1 MTEPLN
7 SGTIS
12 TRIQRIADLARRHP
26 ERSFRSIHH
35 AIDIAWLKEAH
46 RRTRKD
52 GAVGVDAQTA
62 AAYASDLEGNL
73 ERLLTRFTTGTYRAP
88 NLRRAHIPNNPHR
101 G

>member
-7 SGTIS
+7 SGPICA
-12 TRIQRIADLARRHP
+12 RIQRIAELARKHP

-35 AIDIAWLKEAH
+35 AIDIEWLREAY

-52 GAVGVDAQTA
+52 GAVGTDAQTA
-62 AAYASDLEGNL
+62 ADYAADLEGNL
-73 ERLLTRFTTGTYRAP
+73 ERRCP
-88 NLRRAHIPNNPHR
+88 RR